1 MKVSDVMVREVV
13 TLNANDPLV
22 AAEEIMGLRRF
33 RHLPV
38 TDKGVLIGL
47 VTHRDLLRAYVSSLH
62 ADKDRVANEI
72 LKASVN
78 VRTIMHTRVHTVRPH
93 TPLAEAA
100 RLLDQGKYGCLPVVD
115 DDHKLVGILTEA
127 DFVRMV
133 GLLLEHVSEDDA
145 FLQRLRASLDSA

>member
-1 MKVSDVMVREVV
+1 MKVRDVMVCDVV

-62 ADKDRVANEI
+62 VDEDRVANEI

-78 VRTIMHTRVHTVRPH
+78 VRKIMHTRVQVVHPH
-93 TPLAEAA
+93 TPLSEAA
-100 RLLDQGKYGCLPVVD
+100 HLLHQGKYGCLPVVD
-115 DDHKLVGILTEA
+115 DAHRLVGILTEA

-133 GLLLEHVSEDDA
+133 GMLLDHVAGDDA
-145 FLQRLRASLDSA
+145 FMERLEASLASK